1 MFIIGNLLSTI
12 AGLASMLISLYSLV
26 IIISS
31 ILSWVNPDP
40 YNPFVRT
47 LRALTEPVYYQV
59 RRFLPFTMSGGFDF
73 SPFVVLIALWLIDGA
88 IISSIA
94 ELAHRL

>member
-12 AGLASMLISLYSLV
+12 GNILHTLISLYTLV

-40 YNPFVRT
+40 YTPIVRT
-47 LRALTEPVYYQV
+47 LKALTEPALYRIRKY
-59 RRFLPFTMSGGFDF
+59 LPFTLTGGFDF
-73 SPFVVLIALWLIDGA
+73 SPIILLFALWLIDGA
-88 IISSIA
+88 IISSIIQF
-94 ELAHRL
+94 AHTL